1 MDVLITGG
9 ANGIGKTT
17 AERLVD
23 RGHAVTVLDTDADGL
38 DTLPAAVETRRVDVR
53 DRDAV
58 ADAVDDAEPD
68 VLVTCA
74 AVQRRGALEDQDM
87 DTIAAHIDTNLY
99 GTLHAAKAALPHLR
113 PGGRIVLVSSVAGR
127 LVGPFWGAYCA
138 SKHAVEAVG
147 DALRLELDD
156 IDVTI
161 VEPGPVRTGFN
172 EQGRDHLE
180 TYLPGSRYADR
191 YRAVLSSALGGVTP
205 ETAARTMVTAVEADR
220 PRTRYT
226 ITWQAWLAPKLAA
239 ILPTRLMDYIARR
252 SW

>member
-1 MDVLITGG
+1 MNVCITGG
-9 ANGIGKTT
+9 ANGIGRAT
-17 AERLVD
+17 AERLHS
-23 RGHAVTVLDTDADGL
+23 RGHAVTVLDTDTDAL
-38 DTLPAAVETRRVDVR
+38 DTLPESIATRDVDVR
-53 DRDAV
+53 DPGAV
-58 ADAVDDAEPD
+58 TDAVDDAAPD

-74 AVQRRGALEDQDM
+74 AVQLRGAIEDQGM
-87 DTIAAHIDTNLY
+87 DTIADHIDTNLY
-99 GTLHAAKAALPHLR
+99 GTLHAAKAAIPHLR

-156 IDVTI
+156 IDVAI

-191 YRAVLSSALGGVTP
+191 YRAVLDSALGGITP
-205 ETAARTMVTAVEADR
+205 EKAARTMVKVVETDHPR
-220 PRTRYT
+220 PRYT

-239 ILPTRLMDYIARR
+239 VLPTRVMDFIARR